1 MAKNPAE
8 VRAAMDASIEGR
20 TVVDIFAQNA
30 KEHPSLPAIHW
41 RVGDKWSELTWSE
54 YRAAVLDVAAG
65 LIDLGI
71 GKGDFVALM
80 AANRP
85 EHVIADLGVVHAA
98 ATPVTLYSTLA
109 TSQVEYIGGHC
120 GAKVAI
126 LENLDFMKRWEDA
139 KPQLPS
145 LEYVVL
151 MEGAENYAGVD
162 WVLSWDELIA
172 RGRARLA
179 DNPGLVEER
188 SSELTPDDIATLIYT
203 SGTTGTPKGVVIT
216 HYNVLWTVES
226 TEQTL
231 HIPKHPRLVSF
242 LPLAH
247 IAERIASHYM
257 GMQYVGEV
265 WYCPDM
271 TEVLEYVQE
280 AKPNVFVAAPRVY
293 ERFHAGL
300 MARLEGEE
308 GIKRTLAM
316 AAIKVGVEVVRL
328 EQAGKPV
335 PFLTGLKHRVLE
347 KVVLTKLLDGLG
359 MSEVIVAITTAAPIA
374 PELLEFFLGIGLPL
388 YELWGMSE
396 LTGPGTSNLPGANK
410 IGSVG
415 RPIAGTEVKL
425 AEDGE
430 LMMAGGNVTAGYF
443 KAPNETAETFQNGW
457 VLTGDLAEIDADGY
471 VSIVDRKKE
480 LIITAGGKNIAPT
493 KLEGLIKNH
502 PLIGQVCVIGDRRKY
517 LSALVV
523 LDGDMA
529 PPWAERQGIP
539 FEDMAAFS
547 QLPQIQAEVQKAVDE
562 ANENVARVEQIK
574 RFTVLPNEWT
584 PESEELTPTL
594 KLKRR
599 VIHERYAQEIDSLY
613 T

>member
-1 MAKNPAE
+1 MATNPAE
-8 VRAAMDASIEGR
+8 VRTQIDASIEGR
-20 TVVDIFAQNA
+20 TVVDIFARNA
-30 KEHPSLPAIHW
+30 REHPSLAAIHW
-41 RVGDKWSELTWSE
+41 KAGDQWSELTWSE
-54 YRAAVLDVAAG
+54 YRAVVLDVAAG

-85 EHVIADLGVVHAA
+85 EHVIADLGAVHAA

-109 TSQVEYIGGHC
+109 TPQVEYIGGHC

-126 LENLDFMKRWEDA
+126 LENLDYMRRWEEA
-139 KPQLPS
+139 KPQLPN
-145 LEYVVL
+145 LQYVVL
-151 MEGAENYAGVD
+151 IEGAEDYADTD
-162 WVLSWDELIA
+162 WVLSWDELVS
-172 RGRARLA
+172 RGRERLA
-179 DNPGLVEER
+179 AVPDLVDAR
-188 SSELTPDDIATLIYT
+188 SSELKADDIATLIYT

-226 TEQTL
+226 MEATL
-231 HIPKHPRLVSF
+231 HLPRHPRLVSF

-257 GMQYVGEV
+257 GMQYVGEI

-271 TEVLEYVQE
+271 TEVLDYVQA

-308 GIKRTLAM
+308 GIKRRLAM
-316 AAIKVGVEVVRL
+316 AAIDVGTEVVRL
-328 EQAGKPV
+328 KQAGKPV
-335 PFLTGLKHRVLE
+335 PFLTGLKHRLLE
-347 KVVLTKLLDGLG
+347 KVVLAKLLDGLG
-359 MSEVIVAITTAAPIA
+359 MGEVMIAITTAAPIA
-374 PELLEFFLGIGLPL
+374 PELLEFFHGIGLPL

-396 LTGPGTSNLPGANK
+396 LTGPGTANLPGANK

-415 RPIAGTEVKL
+415 RPIAGGEVKL

-430 LMMAGGNVTAGYF
+430 LLMTGGNVTAGYF
-443 KAPNETAETFQNGW
+443 KMPNETAETFRDGW
-457 VLTGDLAEIDADGY
+457 VLTGDLAEIDEDGF

-502 PLIGQVCVIGDRRKY
+502 PLIGQACVIGDRRKY
-517 LSALVV
+517 LSALIV

-529 PPWAERQGIP
+529 PPWAERQGIA
-539 FEDMAAFS
+539 FEDMATFS
-547 QLPQIQAEVQKAVDE
+547 QLPEIHAEVQRAVDE
-562 ANENVARVEQIK
+562 ANEHVARVEQIK

-599 VIHERYAQEIDSLY
+599 VIHERYAEEIDSLY

>member
-71 GKGDFVALM
+71 GRGDFVALM

-109 TSQVEYIGGHC
+109 TSQVEYIGSHC
-120 GAKVAI
+120 EAKVAI
-126 LENLDFMKRWEDA
+126 LENLDFMKRWEEA
-139 KPQLPS
+139 RPQLPN

-179 DNPGLVEER
+179 DNPGLVEAR

-231 HIPKHPRLVSF
+231 HIPQHPRLVSF

-335 PFLTGLKHRVLE
+335 PFLTGLKHKVLE

-425 AEDGE
+425 AQDGE

>member
-126 LENLDFMKRWEDA
+126 LENLDFMQRWEDA

-328 EQAGKPV
+328 EQAGEPV
-335 PFLTGLKHRVLE
+335 PFLTGLKHRLLE
-347 KVVLTKLLDGLG
+347 KVVLAKLLDGLG

>member
-1 MAKNPAE
+1 MARNPAE

-335 PFLTGLKHRVLE
+335 PFLTGLKHRLLE